1 MSMKDLVDALIK
13 GKRDGIP
20 IFANCHIVLRGADG
34 VIKARR
40 DIHNSVNPN
49 GDKHVADRL
58 SDAADAVMSHMAIG
72 TGADAGAAAT
82 TLTTENARVALDS
95 KTQGAG
101 GDDNDVVYIATFPA
115 GTGTGTITEAGIFNH
130 ATLDTGDL
138 LCYSH
143 FAGIA
148 KAAGDALEITWTLT
162 CGST

>member
-1 MSMKDLVDALIK
+1 MKFIDRVVRGA
-13 GKRDGIP
+13 RDGIP
-20 IFANCHIVLRGADG
+20 INTNCHIVLRGADG
-34 VIKARR
+34 QIKGVR

-58 SDAADAVMSHMAIG
+58 SDAADDIMSHMAIG

-82 TLTTENARVALDS
+82 TLTTENGRVALDS
-95 KTQGAG
+95 KTQGTGAA
-101 GDDNDVVYIATFPA
+101 DNDVVYIGTFPA

-130 ATLDTGDL
+130 ATTDTGDL

-143 FAGIA
+143 FTGIA